1 MNYFEKDLQIMK
13 SPKIKKRNTKPMQ
26 KENLITFSKI
36 YIQNQIA
43 LLFYDHLANQP
54 MTLNSNLFI
63 CHYKY

>member
-1 MNYFEKDLQIMK
+1 MK

-26 KENLITFSKI
+26 KENPITFSKI

-43 LLFYDHLANQP
+43 LLFYDYVANQP